1 MLDLQMSYQQDRN
14 EDGQIVFKLEPQLDV
29 FIHYE
34 GKRASDMPAARYNL
48 RQLVARELEAE
59 NLRRTGGDNEN
70 AAGTRTG
77 KTASE
82 IHNAY
87 KKGAEPDEG
96 VKAGKD
102 GVSIPNCPVRGAVT
116 DAVAC
121 SLRLTSSAGLSY
133 RRSKHRKTA
142 LVGRARALLCSLAY
156 SRLQCSRG
164 CFPCRARHEETANN
178 VQIPRR

>member
-70 AAGTRTG
+70 AAGSRTG

-102 GVSIPNCPVRGAVT
+102 GVCRYLSWRDALTN
-116 DAVAC
+116 AVAC

-133 RRSKHRKTA
+133 KRSKYRKTTS
-142 LVGRARALLCSLAY
+142 VRQARALLNSLAD
-156 SRLQCSRG
+156 SGL
-164 CFPCRARHEETANN
+164 
-178 VQIPRR
+178 